1 MLSRRPAH
9 PTRPVAEGLAR
20 LGAAL
25 EELRKIQFGVYYGV
39 FLSEFAD
46 ALGRVGRAEEGLRA
60 IDEALARAERNEE
73 RWYQPELL
81 RIKGEIV
88 LRQGLPNAPEEAER
102 YFVELLDWSRRQE
115 TIAWQLRAA
124 TSLARLYRRENRT
137 GEARNILAPVYA
149 QLQRRPG
156 HGGSEGSEGV
166 ARPARRRALRRQDLS
181 KEMP

>member
-1 MLSRRPAH
+1 M
-9 PTRPVAEGLAR
+9 
-20 LGAAL
+20 
-25 EELRKIQFGVYYGV
+25 
-39 FLSEFAD
+39 
-46 ALGRVGRAEEGLRA
+46 RA

-88 LRQGLPNAPEEAER
+88 LRQGLPNAPEEAEK
-102 YFVELLDWSRRQE
+102 YFVESLDWSRRQE

-149 QLQRRPG
+149 G
-156 HGGSEGSEGV
+156 FSEGLDTADLRE
-166 ARPARRRALRRQDLS
+166 ARGLLDLLAG
-181 KEMP
+181 ER